1 MRHELNSVFDLI
13 KPHFPLLALLSFFLL
28 NTSECCKHQAYFN
41 HTYQP
46 LSNYAP
52 HMSIELMDVCF
63 YMSNGYKMRNRFVE
77 LDQTTQTDDRFDQV
91 FQQAMRQM
99 NIKIERALG
108 KGNYGRVFAAKSSV
122 YGNVAVKLA
131 VNKDGM
137 FYDMRTRT
145 ECCYFAS
152 ANCPRCQRPIYEMV
166 PFEIAASLFALNAN
180 GVVQSKAFGVIGAY
194 NKQMYY
200 VIVMERVDNSMPLNT
215 FAKTC
220 LNKFAPHDI
229 FYFMH
234 HIQVE
239 LNRINKNLIMRNRI
253 FHNDLKAD
261 NILIKYNSKNC
272 GNTAEKKFK
281 VYMIDFGN
289 AIVNIRANQRAAK
302 DALLYANQYSY
313 KRYFLY
319 YRAPELCCDF
329 AHLRLSSLLTWY
341 LGVIAFELCSFG
353 AENVQISPSTAQTS
367 QQMCYFLK
375 SNMNR
380 PSNENSFDLII
391 QRSAHMYPFCS
402 QPSIQRYLRLAL
414 VYSPSSRVSSD
425 HLVKYRF
432 N

>member
-1 MRHELNSVFDLI
+1 MRKELFDLI
-13 KPHFPLLALLSFFLL
+13 KPLFSLLFLSSLLER
-28 NTSECCKHQAYFN
+28 SECCKYQAYFN

-52 HMSIELMDVCF
+52 YMNIELMDACF
-63 YMSNGYKMRNRFVE
+63 YLSNGYKMRNHFVE
-77 LDQTTQTDDRFDQV
+77 LDQTAQTDDRFDQL

-145 ECCYFAS
+145 ECCHFAS
-152 ANCPRCQRPIYEMV
+152 ANCPRCQKPIYQMV
-166 PFEIAASLFALNAN
+166 PFEIAASLLALNAN
-180 GVVQSKAFGVIGAY
+180 GVVQVKAFGVIGAY
-194 NKQMYY
+194 HKQMYY
-200 VIVMERVDNSMPLNT
+200 IILMDRVDNSMPLNT

-220 LNKFAPHDI
+220 LKKFAPSDI
-229 FYFMH
+229 LFFMH

-239 LNRINKNLIMRNRI
+239 LNRINKNLIMRHRL

-261 NILIKYNSKNC
+261 NILIKYNSKSC
-272 GNTAEKKFK
+272 GSGVEKKFK

-289 AIVNIRANQRAAK
+289 AIVSIRVDQRNSN
-302 DALLYANQYSY
+302 DAFLYANQYSY
-313 KRYFLY
+313 KKYFLY

-329 AHLRLSSLLTWY
+329 PFLRLSTLLTWY

-353 AENVQISPSTAQTS
+353 AENVQISPSTTQTS

-375 SNMNR
+375 SNMHKK
-380 PSNENSFDLII
+380 SSENSFDLVI
-391 QRSAHMYPFCS
+391 QRNAHMYPFCS
-402 QPSIQRYLRLAL
+402 RPSIQRYIRLAL
-414 VYSPSSRVSSD
+414 VYNPNSRMQSD
-425 HLVKYRF
+425 NLVKYRF
-432 N
+432 D